1 MAGQMIRILWWAGTM
16 ACCGPLQ
23 AQNAVLEATTSA
35 GDRVRLLPDGRWEW
49 VDGNK
54 AALQRSEREVA
65 NRRQDEQRQAELK
78 RERNAQG
85 GGLLGLGRTLYEG
98 DKDYNRGTLNPKMR

>member
-1 MAGQMIRILWWAGTM
+1 MTRQMIRILLLAGTM
-16 ACCGPLQ
+16 ACSGPLQ
-23 AQNAVLEATTSA
+23 AQNTVLEATTSA

-49 VDGNK
+49 IDGNK

-65 NRRQDEQRQAELK
+65 ARRQDEQRQAELK

-85 GGLLGLGRTLYEG
+85 GGLLGLGRTVYEG